1 MPLKLIIS
9 NQVIFCPSVLSA
21 ALSCDVNCSDARRR
35 SHIRGP
41 LPPLPPQGNCCPAT
55 VTPDT
60 LTGVS
65 KQS

>member
-9 NQVIFCPSVLSA
+9 NQVIFWPYFLLRCLVMSTVAMHDGA
-21 ALSCDVNCSDARRR
+21 ATSEA
-35 SHIRGP
+35 P